1 MKYVDRVTEN
11 LNVSGGY
18 LFQGNKC
25 LGKIVSID
33 AEYYTIIPVR

>member
-1 MKYVDRVTEN
+1 MKYVDRMADN

-25 LGKIVSID
+25 LGKIVSVNK
-33 AEYYTIIPVR
+33 EFYTIISGD